1 MQRVWL
7 MATLAVVAASAQAD
21 EPAQTDRG
29 ITLQLK
35 DFMITDAFTEE
46 DENVAIAYLQPYYAI
61 QPGPGDLFFIK
72 GNLYASNRSG
82 ADETTITIREEARQ
96 YAEIPELYWQQGSD
110 DLRHFG
116 RIGIQRFDDASGLWW
131 NAPLTGAS
139 YRFDSTLLRYY
150 LAVGDRSSY
159 LRSDW
164 DEDDPQASSALYG
177 LTQLSWQW
185 KLDQYLILRG
195 AWREDRD
202 NDYVT
207 GQSYE
212 RAEMESLAIS
222 AGWAGLELQGE
233 AHGHEDRWSRYE
245 IEGAW
250 MQGQETRYGTTS
262 LGPDTVQVK
271 GRAERDLEGYL
282 GRISLQQV
290 WQSHTRWVIGTE
302 AIYASGGDG
311 VDGGFVQTGLATNR
325 DALYTTHL
333 SGAITGEALRMTLS
347 NVVLAGV
354 HFAFSWQD
362 RHEGFI
368 AVRQAW
374 RAEDNDEVLLDSRL
388 PANGSKDLGV
398 EVDIAYGWY
407 MPILAPRRGLKVSEF
422 KGKQF
427 MVYASHFEPDF
438 PDPLVAV
445 DGTVVGARFIWA
457 F

>member
-1 MQRVWL
+1 MQRAWL
-7 MATLAVVAASAQAD
+7 MAMLAIAAASAQAD

-35 DFMITDAFTEE
+35 DFLTTDSFTDE
-46 DENVAIAYLQPYYAI
+46 DENVAVAYLQPYYAI

-82 ADETTITIREEARQ
+82 ADETTIATREEGRE

-116 RIGIQRFDDASGLWW
+116 RIGIQRFDDLSGLWW

-159 LRSDW
+159 LRTDW

-177 LTQLSWQW
+177 IGQVSWQW
-185 KLDQYLILRG
+185 KLDQYVILRG

-207 GQSYE
+207 GQAYD
-212 RAEMESLAIS
+212 RAEMESRAIEG
-222 AGWAGLELQGE
+222 GWAGLELQGE
-233 AHGHEDRWSRYE
+233 RHASEDHWPRYE
-245 IEGAW
+245 LEGAW
-250 MQGQETRYGTTS
+250 MQARETQYGTTS

-271 GRAERDLEGYL
+271 GRAERDLEGYMA
-282 GRISLQQV
+282 RASLQQV
-290 WQSHTRWVIGTE
+290 WQYRTRWVIGAE

-325 DALYTTHL
+325 DSLYTTHL
-333 SGAITGEALRMTLS
+333 SGSITGEALRMTLS
-347 NVVLAGV
+347 NVLVASV
-354 HFAFSWQD
+354 HAAFSWQD

-368 AVRQAW
+368 ALRQAW
-374 RAEDNDEVLLDSRL
+374 RAEENDEVLLDTPL

-398 EVDIAYGWY
+398 AVDVAYGWY
-407 MPILAPRRGLKVSEF
+407 MPVVAPRRGLNVSEF

-427 MVYASHFEPDF
+427 MLYASHFEPDF